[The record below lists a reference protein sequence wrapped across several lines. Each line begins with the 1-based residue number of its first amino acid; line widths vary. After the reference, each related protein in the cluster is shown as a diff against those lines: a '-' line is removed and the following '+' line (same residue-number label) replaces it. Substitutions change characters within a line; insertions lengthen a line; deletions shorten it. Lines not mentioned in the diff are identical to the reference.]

1 MQDEHDEFDDGTGS
15 GQQQEPEGH
24 PHGIEEKD
32 GSGVVPSSDGEL
44 ADAGSRGEEEL
55 EKRAVAALRQLS
67 VTEQWAGMLPH
78 PKSFNAYNAEAQ
90 RMILDCADRQTRAVF
105 DDESKRQDK
114 LVEAEIR
121 QGLVGQVLSACVIL
135 ASIAASVAVG
145 IKTGNAVMSG
155 AFLVLPFTTIIGQLF
170 RPVLSG
176 RGKQEKR
183 EKQDDDAEQ

>member
-1 MQDEHDEFDDGTGS
+1 
-15 GQQQEPEGH
+15 
-24 PHGIEEKD
+24 
-32 GSGVVPSSDGEL
+32 
-44 ADAGSRGEEEL
+44 
-55 EKRAVAALRQLS
+55 
-67 VTEQWAGMLPH
+67 MLPH

-121 QGLVGQVLSACVIL
+121 QGLVGQMLSAFVIL
-135 ASIAASVAVG
+135 ASITASAVAG
-145 IKTGNAVMSG
+145 IMTGNAVMSG

-176 RGKQEKR
+176 RGKQK
-183 EKQDDDAEQ
+183 KQAEDAEQ

>member
-1 MQDEHDEFDDGTGS
+1 M
-15 GQQQEPEGH
+15 
-24 PHGIEEKD
+24 
-32 GSGVVPSSDGEL
+32 
-44 ADAGSRGEEEL
+44 
-55 EKRAVAALRQLS
+55 
-67 VTEQWAGMLPH
+67 PH

-121 QGLVGQVLSACVIL
+121 QGLVGQVLSASVIL
-135 ASIAASVAVG
+135 ASIMASAAVG
-145 IKTGNAVMSG
+145 IMTGNAAMSG

-176 RGKQEKR
+176 RGKREKR